1 MVPELTKRR
10 ANIART
16 LCYLVVITGTSLV
29 ACGQDTEQQLQQL
42 KEQLSTTTKQLE
54 QIGRSALI
62 TALVKPA
69 EFPAASCV

>member
-1 MVPELTKRR
+1 MVPRLTRRR
-10 ANIART
+10 AEIGRT

-42 KEQLSTTTKQLE
+42 KEQLSTTTKKLE

-62 TALVKPA
+62 TALAKPA